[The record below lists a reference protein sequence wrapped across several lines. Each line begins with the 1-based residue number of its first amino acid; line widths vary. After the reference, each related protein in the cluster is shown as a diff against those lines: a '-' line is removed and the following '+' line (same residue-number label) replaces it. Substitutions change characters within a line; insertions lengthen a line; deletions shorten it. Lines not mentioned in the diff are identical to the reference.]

1 MKIKFLPEEERPIE
15 KSISYGIDSLSN
27 RELIALL
34 LNSGTRQKS
43 AMEVAEEVLAIDET
57 GIGYLR
63 EISMEELVS
72 IKGVGV
78 SKATRLLAA
87 VELGKRIA
95 QKPVYSGIS
104 IESDKDVADLFME
117 DLRFQKKEHFK
128 AVLLTAK
135 GKVISIETISVGE
148 LNSAIVH
155 PREAFSKAVKKSAAA
170 IVFVHNHPSGDATPS
185 EEDLL
190 TTARLVECGNLL
202 GIKVADH
209 LIIGDGRYTSMR
221 AIGKIY

>member
-1 MKIKFLPEEERPIE
+1 MKIKLLPEVERPIE

-34 LNSGTRQKS
+34 LNSGTKNKS
-43 AMEVAEEVLAIDET
+43 AMELAEEILSIDES

-78 SKATRLLAA
+78 SKGTRLLAA
-87 VELGKRIA
+87 AELGKRIA
-95 QKPVYSGIS
+95 QKPVYAGIS
-104 IESDKDVADLFME
+104 LESDKDVADLFME
-117 DLRFQKKEHFK
+117 DMRFQKKEHFK
-128 AVLLTAK
+128 AVLLNSK
-135 GKVISIETISVGE
+135 GRVISIETISVGE
-148 LNSAIVH
+148 LNSTVVH
-155 PREAFSKAVKKSAAA
+155 PREAFSKAVKKSAAS
-170 IVFVHNHPSGDATPS
+170 IIFIHNHPSGDATPS
-185 EEDLL
+185 NEDLI

-202 GIKVADH
+202 GIRVADH

-221 AIGKIY
+221 AIGKI